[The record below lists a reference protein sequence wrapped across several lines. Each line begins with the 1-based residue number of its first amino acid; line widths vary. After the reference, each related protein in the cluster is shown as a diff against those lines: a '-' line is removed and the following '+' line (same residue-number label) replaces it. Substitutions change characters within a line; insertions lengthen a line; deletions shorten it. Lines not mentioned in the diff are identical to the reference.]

1 MRQRMYQVDAFASR
15 AFEGNPAAVCPLDAW
30 LPDDLMQAIA
40 EENNLAETAFFCPSG
55 PGDYD
60 LRWFTP
66 ANEEDLCGHA
76 TLASAAVLFDKLG
89 YAGEEV
95 RFHTRSGLLRVRRF
109 ADGFC
114 MTFPAS
120 VPVRCDPPTELAAG
134 LGIAP
139 EETLAAMD
147 YVAVFRT
154 EAEVRGIVPDFAEL
168 AKLDRRGVIATAPGV
183 DCDFVSRFFAPK
195 SGIPEDPVTGSA
207 HCELAPFWAERLGR
221 TRFEARQL
229 SRRGGRIGCE
239 LVGDQV
245 LLIGNA
251 VHFMAA
257 EITLPDEA
265 VGNTH
270 QNGLRAET
278 WTLLNRFE
286 AAGQRTEPLSSPLE
300 GVY

>member
-1 MRQRMYQVDAFASR
+1 MRQRMYQVDAFASC

-30 LPDDLMQAIA
+30 LPDALMQAIA

-55 PGDYD
+55 LGEGDHD

-66 ANEEDLCGHA
+66 LKEEDLCGHA

-89 YAGEEV
+89 YGGEEV
-95 RFHTRSGLLRVRRF
+95 RFHTRSGLLRVRRV
-109 ADGFC
+109 AEGFS

-120 VPVRCDPPTELAAG
+120 VPVRCDPPAELAAG
-134 LGIAP
+134 LGIVP

-154 EAEVRGIVPDFAEL
+154 EAEVRGIVPDYVQL
-168 AKLDRRGVIATAPGV
+168 AKLDRRGVIATATGL

-207 HCELAPFWAERLGR
+207 HCELAPFWAKRLGR

-229 SRRGGRIGCE
+229 SRRGGRLRCE
-239 LVGDQV
+239 LAGDQV
-245 LLIGNA
+245 LLIGSA

-257 EITLPDEA
+257 EITLPDDSL
-265 VGNTH
+265 GNADPPH
-270 QNGLRAET
+270 LK
-278 WTLLNRFE
+278 RFE
-286 AAGQRTEPLSSPLE
+286 TAGQHAEPLCSPLE
-300 GVY
+300 GVH